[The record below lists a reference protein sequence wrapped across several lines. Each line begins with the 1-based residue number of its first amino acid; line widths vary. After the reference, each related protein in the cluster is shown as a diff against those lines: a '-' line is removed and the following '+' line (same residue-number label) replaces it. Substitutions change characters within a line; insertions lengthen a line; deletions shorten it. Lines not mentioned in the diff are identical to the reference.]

1 MVPDSPGSSEV
12 ECSADRDRL
21 VTRVEL
27 NRVLLIVILGA
38 AVVAAALVLQFT
50 INRQSSDE
58 PAVPVTSGQTAN
70 APVGETSTA
79 EGTTETQAPGAI
91 KPSFDVVRVKPTGET
106 VIAGRAL
113 PGAQVTISDNGEV
126 LGQVTADENGE
137 WVFLPEKPLPPGNHQ
152 LSLSAVPP
160 GGGAALES
168 DNVVVAVV
176 PQPGTTLA
184 GQTGTDTGEALAVIV
199 PRDGGSA
206 TQVVQLPSTSPSGA
220 RTPNA
225 LAPRMGALSLDTV
238 DYDNQGDIVVGG
250 HAEPGDEVRI
260 YLDNGLLGQAV
271 AGPDGR
277 WELRPDLPVKPGLHT
292 LRADQ
297 LNGDSKVTARVE
309 TPFERAK
316 PTDLAATNSTANSI
330 VVQPGYSL
338 WRMARHSY
346 GSGWHYSVIY
356 EANKE
361 QIRDP
366 DLIYPGQV
374 LKLPSS
380 STN

>member
-1 MVPDSPGSSEV
+1 
-12 ECSADRDRL
+12 
-21 VTRVEL
+21 L
-27 NRVLLIVILGA
+27 NRILLIVILGA

-58 PAVPVTSGQTAN
+58 PAASVSSEQTAS
-70 APVGETSTA
+70 APATENPATSETAA
-79 EGTTETQAPGAI
+79 ETPAPAI
-91 KPSFDVVRVKPTGET
+91 VKPTFDVVRVKPTGET

-113 PGAQVTISDNGEV
+113 PGAKITILDNGEV
-126 LGQVTADENGE
+126 LGQVTADERGE
-137 WVFLPEKPLPPGNHQ
+137 WVYLPDKPLAPGNHQ

-160 GGGAALES
+160 GGGTALES
-168 DNVVVAVV
+168 DDIVVAVV

-184 GQTGTDTGEALAVIV
+184 GQTGGGTGEALAVIV
-199 PRDGGSA
+199 PRNGGGA
-206 TQVVQLPSTSPSGA
+206 TQVVQLPSTSPS
-220 RTPNA
+220 RTSSPDL

-238 DYDNQGDIVVGG
+238 DYDNRGDIVIGG
-250 HAEPGDEVRI
+250 HAEPGADVQI
-260 YLDNGLLGQAV
+260 YLDNSLLGQAL
-271 AGPDGR
+271 AGADGR
-277 WELRPDLPVKPGLHT
+277 WELRPDRPVQPGLHT

-316 PTDLAATNSTANSI
+316 PTDVAETASTANSI
-330 VVQPGYSL
+330 VVQPGNSL
-338 WRMARHSY
+338 WRMARRSY

-356 EANKE
+356 DANKG

-374 LKLPSS
+374 LKLPQPAA
-380 STN
+380 N

>member
-1 MVPDSPGSSEV
+1 
-12 ECSADRDRL
+12 
-21 VTRVEL
+21 L

-58 PAVPVTSGQTAN
+58 PAVPVTSEQTAN
-70 APVGETSTA
+70 APAGETSTA

-113 PGAQVTISDNGEV
+113 PGAQVTVNDNGEV

-160 GGGAALES
+160 SGGAALES
-168 DNVVVAVV
+168 NNIVVAVV

-184 GQTGTDTGEALAVIV
+184 GQTGAGTGEALAVIV

-220 RTPNA
+220 TTPDA

-238 DYDNQGDIVVGG
+238 DYNNQGDIVVGG
-250 HAEPGDEVRI
+250 HAEPGAEVRI

-271 AGPDGR
+271 AGADGR
-277 WELRPDLPVKPGLHT
+277 WELRPDLPVQPGLHT

-316 PTDLAATNSTANSI
+316 STDLAATNSTANSI

-338 WRMARHSY
+338 WRMARRSY

>member
-1 MVPDSPGSSEV
+1 
-12 ECSADRDRL
+12 
-21 VTRVEL
+21 L
-27 NRVLLIVILGA
+27 NRVLLIVVLGA

-58 PAVPVTSGQTAN
+58 PAGSPASEQTAS
-70 APVGETSTA
+70 APANQSPATPAETPAS
-79 EGTTETQAPGAI
+79 ELV

-113 PGAQVTISDNGEV
+113 PGAEITILDNGEV
-126 LGQVTADENGE
+126 MGKVTADEQGE
-137 WVFLPEKPLPPGNHQ
+137 WVYLPERPLGPGNHQ

-160 GGGAALES
+160 GGGTALES
-168 DNVVVAVV
+168 DDVVVAVV

-184 GQTGTDTGEALAVIV
+184 GETGGGTGEALAVIV
-199 PRDGGSA
+199 PRNGGGAS
-206 TQVVQLPSTSPSGA
+206 QVVQLPSTSPRGTAS
-220 RTPNA
+220 PDV

-238 DYDNQGDIVVGG
+238 DYDNRGEIVVGG
-250 HAEPGDEVRI
+250 HAEPGAEVRI
-260 YLDNGLLGQAV
+260 YLDNGLLGQAL
-271 AGPDGR
+271 AGADGR
-277 WELRPDLPVKPGLHT
+277 WQLRPDRPVPPGLHT

-316 PTDLAATNSTANSI
+316 PTDLAQTESTANSI
-330 VVQPGYSL
+330 VVQPGNSL
-338 WRMARHSY
+338 WRMARRSY
-346 GSGWHYSVIY
+346 GSGWQYSVIY
-356 EANKE
+356 DANKE

-374 LKLPSS
+374 LKLPQPT
-380 STN
+380 TN